1 MLWKD
6 DFLDQCG
13 ENNTVSDVE
22 GNKWNYIFYCPP
34 GFSCTTEKKCKNS
47 ANTVVKSVVDRYDTN
62 KADNLYSFKANVWT
76 GAKSDLQHVNRISAW
91 LPIVAMHS
99 RETMD

>member
-47 ANTVVKSVVDRYDTN
+47 ADNVVKSVVDRYDT
-62 KADNLYSFKANVWT
+62 
-76 GAKSDLQHVNRISAW
+76 KS
-91 LPIVAMHS
+91 
-99 RETMD
+99 E